1 MNRILLATAFLAL
14 LTLPLA
20 AAAGC
25 PPVELVYDA
34 NEQIAEKKADTN
46 KDCRHDQHVFY
57 VDGVAQRAE
66 RDTDFDGRL
75 DVWVFYEEDGKTPA
89 RQDQDVDGNGEKDR
103 WVTFREGR
111 PSTQLDD
118 RNGDGLADSRH
129 ELRR

>member
-1 MNRILLATAFLAL
+1 MDPDAGSTSSPRYGFSNAMNRDLLARAL
-14 LTLPLA
+14 LVALPLA
-20 AAAGC
+20 VAAPAAASC

-75 DVWVFYEEDGKTPA
+75 DVWVFYEKDA
-89 RQDQDVDGNGEKDR
+89 R
-103 WVTFREGR
+103 T
-111 PSTQLDD
+111 ST
-118 RNGDGLADSRH
+118 ATA
-129 ELRR
+129 RRTAG